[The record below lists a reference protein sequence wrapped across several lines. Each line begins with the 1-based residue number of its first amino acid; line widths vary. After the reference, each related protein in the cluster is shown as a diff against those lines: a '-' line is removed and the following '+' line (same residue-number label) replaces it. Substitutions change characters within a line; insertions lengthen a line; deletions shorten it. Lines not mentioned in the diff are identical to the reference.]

1 MPLTTTRY
9 PSRIYFLQW
18 CDEQLMHKCDIEG
31 VQHKAQ
37 RVSLSTNVLLAQLF
51 VDTVRSA
58 IVAVRPTA
66 PFVDSSPS
74 NGVYSTDPYSKRYGL
89 CLAWRRHLQE

>member
-1 MPLTTTRY
+1 MTL
-9 PSRIYFLQW
+9 
-18 CDEQLMHKCDIEG
+18 KG

-37 RVSLSTNVLLAQLF
+37 RVALNTDVLLAQLF

-74 NGVYSTDPYSKRYGL
+74 NGVYSTDPYSKRCGL
-89 CLAWRRHLQE
+89 CFAWRGHLQE

>member
-1 MPLTTTRY
+1 MPKY
-9 PSRIYFLQW
+9 A
-18 CDEQLMHKCDIEG
+18 LMG
-31 VQHKAQ
+31 MQHKEQ
-37 RVSLSTNVLLAQLF
+37 RALSTVVLLAQLF

-74 NGVYSTDPYSKRYGL
+74 NGVYSTDPYSKRCGP
-89 CLAWRRHLQE
+89 CMAWESARVTMSGSLRCASAENRV